1 MYSVRTP
8 APGTVVEDRIVIPQ
22 APEPSSDSA
31 VYAHL
36 LVGGGT
42 LKGSAFGVS
51 AASLSDGEVGNEA
64 DQPTVSDAVLNEPAK
79 ISAGTVAL
87 FYRASLVSDTQ
98 NLTTVVPDARGESN
112 HGISGKSWE
121 SGSKGIV
128 RYILVTG
135 QTDVIKT
142 IVSTSYSKRAIYP
155 VTVGDRL

>member
-42 LKGSAFGVS
+42 LKGSAFGDS

-64 DQPTVSDAVLNEPAK
+64 DQPTVSDAVFNEPAK

-112 HGISGKSWE
+112 HGISGESWE

>member
-8 APGTVVEDRIVIPQ
+8 APVTVVEDRIVVPQ
-22 APEPSSDSA
+22 APEQSGDSA
-31 VYAHL
+31 VSAHL
-36 LVGGGT
+36 LVGEGT
-42 LKGSAFGVS
+42 LEGSDFGVS

-64 DQPTVSDAVLNEPAK
+64 DQPTVSDAVLNEPAE

-87 FYRASLVSDTQ
+87 FYRASFVSDTQ
-98 NLTTVVPDARGESN
+98 NLTTVVPDARCESN
-112 HGISGKSWE
+112 HGIAGKSWE

-128 RYILVTG
+128 RYIPETG

-155 VTVGDRL
+155 VTVGDPL